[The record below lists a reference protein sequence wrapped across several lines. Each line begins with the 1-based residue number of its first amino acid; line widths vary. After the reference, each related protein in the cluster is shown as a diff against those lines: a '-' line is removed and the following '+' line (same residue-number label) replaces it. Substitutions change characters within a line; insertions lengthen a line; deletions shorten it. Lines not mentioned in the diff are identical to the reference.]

1 MEHYSALKKQRN
13 IAFLI
18 TWMNLED
25 IMVSKVS
32 QTKKNTVL
40 VGVEKW
46 EEVGK
51 IEQTFSC
58 KMNQL

>member
-1 MEHYSALKKQRN
+1 
-13 IAFLI
+13 
-18 TWMNLED
+18 MNLED

-40 VGVEKW
+40 IGVEKW
-46 EEVGK
+46 EEAGK